1 MANTQTTVPL
11 FVANQVLTASQQNL
25 SAGTGVPVFA
35 TTVTRDAAF
44 GGSNKALAEGQL
56 AYIEA
61 SNIVQY
67 YDGAAWA
74 TVGPSA
80 SKIAQVIIGSTS
92 TQVTSTSSS
101 LTDTGLTATI
111 TPTLNTSKVL
121 VMVTQNGC
129 SKTVTDSGN
138 AVLMVLLRGATAI
151 ATGHASGFFMGAQY
165 TNTTTVLT
173 GGTHAINWLDSP
185 ATTSATTYKT
195 QFKPNTS
202 PNAVSVQSNQLDTA
216 VNMSSI
222 ILMEVLA

>member
-1 MANTQTTVPL
+1 MGIDSGYGVGSL
-11 FVANQVLTASQQNL
+11 K
-25 SAGTGVPVFA
+25 TGVCTS
-35 TTVTRDAAF
+35 TTRPAVPFDGQTIYETDTDLV
-44 GGSNKALAEGQL
+44 KAYNGTSWLG
-56 AYIEA
+56 
-61 SNIVQY
+61 
-67 YDGAAWA
+67 
-74 TVGPSA
+74 VG
-80 SKIAQVIIGSTS
+80 KIAQVVLGSTS

-111 TPTLNTSKVL
+111 TPTSSTSKVL

-202 PNAVSVQSNQLDTA
+202 PNAISVQSNQLDTA
-216 VNMSSI
+216 VNMSTI

>member
-1 MANTQTTVPL
+1 MPLSTVLGAQSLIKPGVCTTATRPASPFTGQAIYDTTTATQLIWNGTAW
-11 FVANQVLTASQQNL
+11 VA
-25 SAGTGVPVFA
+25 TG
-35 TTVTRDAAF
+35 
-44 GGSNKALAEGQL
+44 
-56 AYIEA
+56 
-61 SNIVQY
+61 
-67 YDGAAWA
+67 
-74 TVGPSA
+74 
-80 SKIAQVIIGSTS
+80 KIAQVIIGSTS
-92 TQVTSTSSS
+92 TQVTSTTSS

-165 TNTTTVLT
+165 TNTATVLT

-202 PNAVSVQSNQLDTA
+202 PAAVSVQSNQLDTA
-216 VNMSSI
+216 VNMSTI
-222 ILMEVLA
+222 ILMEVLV